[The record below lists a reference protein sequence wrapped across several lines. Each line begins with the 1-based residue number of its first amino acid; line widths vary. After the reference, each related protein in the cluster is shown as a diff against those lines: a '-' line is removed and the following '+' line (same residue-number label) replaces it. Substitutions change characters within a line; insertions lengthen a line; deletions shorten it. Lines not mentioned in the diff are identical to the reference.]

1 MKYLLMGFGFI
12 QKLCFGLRINVLYLY
27 NSKNIFSFYD
37 FLKAI
42 KKVVF
47 ISFAFTL
54 LFYFGGRLE
63 SDYNVAAYLVLF
75 MYPFLLL
82 SSKNFTKN
90 KFFIVISALS
100 IIITLKRGAI
110 LAFFISTFIY
120 YLFNTLSHFS
130 FKNILKYSFILGSI
144 LIITNI
150 FIGLNENLKIPLD
163 LNPIN
168 LIYIIQKVVLGE

>member
-1 MKYLLMGFGFI
+1 MKYLLMVLALFKNFVLTLGI
-12 QKLCFGLRINVLYLY
+12 VLYLY

-37 FLKAI
+37 FLKVI
-42 KKVVF
+42 KIVF
-47 ISFAFTL
+47 ISFAFTSL

-82 SSKNFTKN
+82 SSKGFTKN
-90 KFFIVISALS
+90 KFFILISALS

-120 YLFNTLSHFS
+120 YLFNTL
-130 FKNILKYSFILGSI
+130 
-144 LIITNI
+144 
-150 FIGLNENLKIPLD
+150 
-163 LNPIN
+163 
-168 LIYIIQKVVLGE
+168 